1 MMTRMEIVL
10 AFLLLLIFYSK
21 SSVAFS
27 LDARM
32 KLMSKMRLSAVHDE
46 QSDGKPSDASQFNTQ
61 LNLKTQHKDV
71 VVIGGG
77 LAGLSA
83 ALYLSRVDP
92 DRHITIFERE
102 DIRTK
107 KTTVASFA
115 AAGMLAPQSERLT
128 QGPLLDLCV
137 ASRQFYKDFIDMV
150 ETLAGEGGEEVKE
163 YLIYGDGQVD
173 FIASGGF
180 LAPAFAGDGVATWSP
195 PDSSARWLDATQVKE
210 LEPNLHPDVVGGW
223 WFPEDASVDA
233 RRLTCAMRAACVAT
247 GVEIKTGGDFEV
259 KSLDLLNGEC
269 RGIYLKSGK
278 YVKAKSFLVAN
289 GSWMRQLLPVPIEPH
304 KGQSL
309 ALKMP
314 QGQPSLLKRVLFA
327 QDSYIVPKSDGR
339 IVVGATVEAGS
350 FDANVTPAG
359 IMHVLHHAM
368 QLVPGLADLPIDETW
383 VGLRP
388 TTPDKG
394 PILGKSPWKNLFLAG
409 GYWRN
414 GVLLAPK
421 TGQLISQLIAG
432 QSLNDSDQALLEAFT
447 WDRFTTEEGG
457 RQMAM
462 NARFA
467 ADMHPVHHRAEGPGV
482 SAAVGAELGS
492 YSTAKTSF
500 GERASDRLSFF
511 GDKEEALE
519 AAAKMGKDD
528 ALAFDLSGTSF
539 VDSPLKEDNASGNT
553 IFDDIDP
560 NTRQAEKV
568 ESNDGSKVSQE
579 SQPTPQTFNEGDSI
593 FNGYQAIQ
601 STVENQDQGE
611 MMRSARISNRGGSD
625 ISLDLDKIDPFG
637 EDKLLN
643 DTTVMTQESQT
654 TSEGDSIFDGY
665 LAIQSAAESQNPAEM
680 TRQARMRNRGKSS
693 ISGDE
698 NETNVTQDEELL
710 LADPSELKEP
720 ENDNKTPVSEIYKKI
735 QDNKANVSVD
745 MIESQDDDERP
756 DPGFRIYYIDPE
768 TEEEFE
774 VPPFTSPDDMPARVA
789 KLKGLDE
796 AKFISEPEVTEEEEI
811 EFNKNARL
819 KNRFTSEVDVSKI
832 GVVPPEKLL

>member
-1 MMTRMEIVL
+1 MKCNKMMTRMEIVL
-10 AFLLLLIFYSK
+10 AFLSLLIFYSK
-21 SSVAFS
+21 SAVAFS
-27 LDARM
+27 VDARIKM
-32 KLMSKMRLSAVHDE
+32 LSKMKLSAVNDE
-46 QSDGKPSDASQFNTQ
+46 QSNGKTSDASQFNTQ

-92 DRHITIFERE
+92 DRHVTIFERE
-102 DIRTK
+102 DISTK

-137 ASRQFYKDFIDMV
+137 ASRQCYKDFIDMV
-150 ETLAGEGGEEVKE
+150 ESLAGEGGEEVKE
-163 YLIYGDGQVD
+163 YLIYGDGKVD

-180 LAPAFAGDGVATWSP
+180 LAPAFAGDGVATWAP

-304 KGQSL
+304 KGQSI

-314 QGQPSLLKRVLFA
+314 QGKPSLLKRVLFA

-421 TGQLISQLIAG
+421 TGQLIAQLIAG
-432 QSLNDSDQALLEAFT
+432 QTLNDSDQALLEAFT

-467 ADMHPVHHRAEGPGV
+467 ADMHPVHQRAEGPGV

-492 YSTAKTSF
+492 YSTARTSF
-500 GERASDRLSFF
+500 GERASDRLSLF
-511 GDKEEALE
+511 GGKEEDLE
-519 AAAKMGKDD
+519 AAARMGKDD

-539 VDSPLKEDNASGNT
+539 VDSSPKEDNAS
-553 IFDDIDP
+553 DDID
-560 NTRQAEKV
+560 AEKV
-568 ESNDGSKVSQE
+568 ESNNGSKVTQE
-579 SQPTPQTFNEGDSI
+579 SQPTPQTFDEGDSI

-601 STVENQDQGE
+601 STVESQDHTE

-625 ISLDLDKIDPFG
+625 VSLDLDKIDPLG

-643 DTTVMTQESQT
+643 DIPVMPQESQT
-654 TSEGDSIFDGY
+654 ISEGDSIFDGY
-665 LAIQSAAESQNPAEM
+665 LAIQSTAESQNPAEM
-680 TRQARMRNRGKSS
+680 TRKARMRNRGKSN
-693 ISGDE
+693 ISSDE
-698 NETNVTQDEELL
+698 NETDVMQKEELI
-710 LADPSELKEP
+710 LADPQEPKEP
-720 ENDNKTPVSEIYKKI
+720 ENDNKAPVSEIYKKI
-735 QDNKANVSVD
+735 QDNKAKVSVD

-796 AKFISEPEVTEEEEI
+796 AKIVSEPEVTEEEEI

-819 KNRFTSEVDVSKI
+819 KNRFTSEIDVSKI
-832 GVVPPEKLL
+832 GVVPPEKLI